1 MDKTVAA
8 RLCAPAYIRPPAS
21 RDDGRMPRPLP
32 SLAAQLADVRSSP
45 VRDILELTQRD
56 EVISFAGGLP
66 APELFPVELIAG
78 AFATALAPTAA
89 ARALQYSSTEGDPLL
104 RELLAQRLALR
115 GLPADGDEILV
126 TTGSQQAIGLVAG
139 VLLDPGDSV
148 LVENPSYLAALQCFS
163 FARARL
169 VPVPCDDEG
178 LQPDALPE
186 LIARHAP
193 KFLYLVPTFQNPT
206 GRTLPGERRRQL
218 AEIAAEHGLWLIED
232 DPYGELRYD
241 GAPLAP
247 IAAYPGAR
255 DRTVTVSSLSKVL
268 APGLRIGWLRAP
280 DALLRPLAIAKQAA
294 DLHTST
300 IDQLAARTSLQAADI
315 DEHIAR
321 LCAEYRRRRDALLD
335 GLAGALPAGSTFNR
349 PAGGMF
355 VWARLPAG
363 WDAAQLLVAAL
374 RHDVAF
380 VPGAPFFAV
389 DADTRTLRL
398 SFTTHTPE
406 QIVEGLGRLR
416 AAADGSAT

>member
-1 MDKTVAA
+1 
-8 RLCAPAYIRPPAS
+8 
-21 RDDGRMPRPLP
+21 MPRPLP

-66 APELFPVELIAG
+66 APELFPAELIAG
-78 AFATALAPTAA
+78 SFATTLAPTVA

-115 GLPADGDEILV
+115 GLPADRDEILV
-126 TTGSQQAIGLVAG
+126 TTGSQQAIGLVAS

-163 FARARL
+163 FAGARL

-178 LQPDALPE
+178 LEPDALPE

-206 GRTLPGERRRQL
+206 GRTLPGERRRRL

-241 GAPLAP
+241 GEPLQP
-247 IAAYPGAR
+247 IAACPGAH

-280 DALLRPLAIAKQAA
+280 GALLRPLAIAKQAA

-300 IDQLAARTSLQAADI
+300 VDQLAARAALQAVDI
-315 DEHIAR
+315 DEHITR
-321 LCAEYRRRRDALLD
+321 LCAEYGRRRDALLD
-335 GLAGALPAGSTFNR
+335 GLAAALPAGSTFNR

-363 WDAAQLLVAAL
+363 WDAAELLVAAL

-398 SFTTHTPE
+398 SFTTHTPA
-406 QIVEGLGRLR
+406 QIVEGLGRLWAAAR
-416 AAADGSAT
+416 AAS

>member
-1 MDKTVAA
+1 
-8 RLCAPAYIRPPAS
+8 
-21 RDDGRMPRPLP
+21 MPQPLP
-32 SLAAQLADVRSSP
+32 SLAARLADVRSSP

-66 APELFPVELIAG
+66 APELFPAELIAG
-78 AFATALAPTAA
+78 AFATVLAPTVA
-89 ARALQYSSTEGDPLL
+89 ARALQYSSTEGDPRL

-115 GLPADGDEILV
+115 GLPADRDELLV
-126 TTGSQQAIGLVAG
+126 TTGSQQAIGLVAS

-163 FARARL
+163 FAGARL

-178 LQPDALPE
+178 LELDALPE

-206 GRTLPGERRRQL
+206 GRTLPGERRRRL

-241 GAPLAP
+241 GEPLQP
-247 IAAYPGAR
+247 IAAYPGAH
-255 DRTVTVSSLSKVL
+255 DRTITVSSLSKVL

-280 DALLRPLAIAKQAA
+280 EALLRPLAIAKQAA

-300 IDQLAARTSLQAADI
+300 VDQFAVRAALQAVDI
-315 DEHIAR
+315 DEHITR
-321 LCAEYRRRRDALLD
+321 LCAEYRLRRDALLD
-335 GLAGALPAGSTFNR
+335 GLAAALPAGSTFNR

-363 WDAAQLLVAAL
+363 WNAAELLVAAL

-398 SFTTHTPE
+398 SFTTHAPA

-416 AAADGSAT
+416 AAAAAAT